1 MANTVFVTYQFEGAP
16 YSADT
21 SYGYSTPIHCNY
33 IEKIETESLDNS
45 TISLIFD
52 RDEFPFL
59 ADNGDYNITGGTG
72 WSAYKVNAL
81 IQIIDET
88 GSTVTADPAAWKI
101 LDVTDQTEG
110 WVEGSALQRTGITTT
125 LYTVSIQEVN
135 AADTYDL
142 SYLNYPTEL
151 QTDNLAWGEEA
162 FFFGN
167 VKSDIRA
174 TAYVT
179 DISIVL
185 PLGEFN
191 STTNPTWDG
200 ESAVSISEV
209 GIYDDVGNLVA
220 IGKLNN
226 PISKDSTISR
236 TILFAMDF

>member
-1 MANTVFVTYQFEGAP
+1 
-16 YSADT
+16 
-21 SYGYSTPIHCNY
+21 
-33 IEKIETESLDNS
+33 
-45 TISLIFD
+45 
-52 RDEFPFL
+52 
-59 ADNGDYNITGGTG
+59 
-72 WSAYKVNAL
+72 
-81 IQIIDET
+81 
-88 GSTVTADPAAWKI
+88 
-101 LDVTDQTEG
+101 
-110 WVEGSALQRTGITTT
+110 
-125 LYTVSIQEVN
+125 VSIPEVN

-167 VKSDIRA
+167 VKTDIRA

-185 PLGEFN
+185 PLNEFN
-191 STTNPTWDG
+191 SSTNPTWDG

-209 GIYDDVGNLVA
+209 GIYDEGGNLVA

-226 PISKDSTISR
+226 PITKDSTISR